1 MPPLGGIFLVV
12 GEQNAVVVQVLPRAG
27 TEALQQIVHGEALT
41 LLSADVQHHPS
52 GIHHEGSAAQLQGV
66 FHVVGD
72 HEAGN
77 ALPLHDFPGEAEH
90 LLRRGRVQCGGVLVQ
105 QEQLG
110 GHHGGHEQCQ
120 GLPLTAGE
128 EAHRLAH
135 PVLQAHVQPGEL
147 LPEERLVGLGDP
159 AEEGTL
165 VLGGAEIGQGQV
177 LLDGHVG
184 GGAPHGVLEQ
194 TADLAAAAVGGQIG
208 DVRPVQADGALV
220 HKEVPRHGVEE
231 GGLARAVGAHDGH
244 EVSLGQSHGQAVQG
258 LLLVDGAGVEGL
270 GDLVQFQHLLL
281 PLSPGQGAALSGLE
295 SPPLPDGG
303 GRDGQGHHQGGH
315 QLEAVHWH
323 HLGVKHQSVN
333 ETVEDAARHYR
344 NGSPEHG
351 APAHDGLT
359 DNQAGQADDHDSG
372 AAVDVSCLLGLAHYC
387 AGQAGEGV
395 GHAQADGDG
404 EIGVDGGGAHHVPV
418 VAGGADA
425 EAQPGAQEGHQQ
437 HTRQHG
443 DPPGEEDGVPVA
455 ADAGGAEEGEDGI
468 LLEQGLVGLPA
479 HGHEVYGIQPR
490 VGDDARQD
498 GGHSQLGLEEGGDK
512 PGAGPGQHGGGDGQE
527 GVSRGGEGH
536 RHGAAQDETAV
547 GGQVG
552 DVQHPV
558 A

>member
-1 MPPLGGIFLVV
+1 M
-12 GEQNAVVVQVLPRAG
+12 
-27 TEALQQIVHGEALT
+27 
-41 LLSADVQHHPS
+41 
-52 GIHHEGSAAQLQGV
+52 
-66 FHVVGD
+66 
-72 HEAGN
+72 
-77 ALPLHDFPGEAEH
+77 
-90 LLRRGRVQCGGVLVQ
+90 
-105 QEQLG
+105 
-110 GHHGGHEQCQ
+110 
-120 GLPLTAGE
+120 
-128 EAHRLAH
+128 
-135 PVLQAHVQPGEL
+135 
-147 LPEERLVGLGDP
+147 
-159 AEEGTL
+159 
-165 VLGGAEIGQGQV
+165 
-177 LLDGHVG
+177 
-184 GGAPHGVLEQ
+184 
-194 TADLAAAAVGGQIG
+194 
-208 DVRPVQADGALV
+208 
-220 HKEVPRHGVEE
+220 
-231 GGLARAVGAHDGH
+231 ARATTKAVT
-244 EVSLGQSHGQAVQG
+244 SLRQSTGTT
-258 LLLVDGAGVEGL
+258 
-270 GDLVQFQHLLL
+270 F
-281 PLSPGQGAALSGLE
+281 
-295 SPPLPDGG
+295 
-303 GRDGQGHHQGGH
+303 
-315 QLEAVHWH
+315 
-323 HLGVKHQSVN
+323 GVKHQSVN